1 MELLP
6 EVLVFLGDGCDCLG
20 YPAQFMRD
28 GHQALDELGEENNRD
43 GFNGEGAGLRI
54 WAEVREVLHVEPE
67 GAPRLSE
74 LPHHELDGVVGRG
87 CS

>member
-54 WAEVREVLHVEPE
+54 WGEVREVFISKKYSPSCITYIS
-67 GAPRLSE
+67 P
-74 LPHHELDGVVGRG
+74 
-87 CS
+87 CITW